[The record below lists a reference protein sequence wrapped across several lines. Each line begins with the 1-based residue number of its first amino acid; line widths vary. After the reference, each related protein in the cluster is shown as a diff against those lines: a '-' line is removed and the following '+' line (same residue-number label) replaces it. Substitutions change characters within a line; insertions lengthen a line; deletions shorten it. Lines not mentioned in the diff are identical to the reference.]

1 MDSQHVKEELYSSI
15 TEWQRGLLLVGEEE
29 TLCLSNLYLPLGD
42 LLLLRLK
49 SGGRGQ
55 VGMWIDWVEVVEL
68 EVVGWVRAW

>member
-29 TLCLSNLYLPLGD
+29 TLFLNNLCLPQGD

-49 SGGRGQ
+49 SGGRGLLE
-55 VGMWIDWVEVVEL
+55 MWVV
-68 EVVGWVRAW
+68 